1 MKIYQ
6 NPWVSRESYF
16 VKTGAAKSAKM
27 EAAKSSGYSIEF
39 WEGKWVVRRAVY
51 YDLGLRD
58 MPVICE
64 NRCSLQ
70 SCIDKAILDTVLG
83 FVEEAKMG
91 GGDEGEEMTVKEL
104 KEKFEKL
111 PDSAEV
117 RLMTDSE
124 DNPLQDYYDAKRV
137 YYLKR
142 MIENGLE
149 AVYITPEH

>member
-51 YDLGLRD
+51 YDLDLRD

-64 NRCSLQ
+64 TRCSLQ

-83 FVEEAKMG
+83 FVEEAKMKG
-91 GGDEGEEMTVKEL
+91 
-104 KEKFEKL
+104 
-111 PDSAEV
+111 
-117 RLMTDSE
+117 SE
-124 DNPLQDYYDAKRV
+124 NAID
-137 YYLKR
+137 
-142 MIENGLE
+142 
-149 AVYITPEH
+149 